1 MHGLPEG
8 QGACRI
14 GTVVDAHP
22 GVLVVR
28 AGIGGTRIVDLPPG
42 EQLPR
47 IC

>member
-28 AGIGGTRIVDLPPG
+28 TGIGGTRIVDLPLG